1 MRTIRLSRTP
11 PSRVV
16 VLTLLGLIVVL
27 LLSANGIA
35 RVYTDRL
42 WFDELGFVSVWNKV
56 IRTQLVLIF
65 VFGLAFFGLL
75 WGNLYLADRLA
86 PPFRATNEPDDV
98 VERFHESVAPHAAAL
113 RLAIS
118 ALFGLIAG
126 LNSAGRWTTWML
138 FNNGEDFGWQDPLFG
153 HDAGYYVFRLPFWT
167 FLIDWLFAALVFVLL
182 LSLIAHYLN
191 GGIRAAGAMNPNGAR
206 GQNPLL
212 ANPVKLHISALLAV
226 LAVVRSMA
234 YWHDRYELVTSTR
247 GGFVGALATDVNIV
261 LPGLNLLT
269 VVSLFCAALFVAN
282 LTRPGWGLSIA
293 AIGLWAIT
301 HVVVIGIYPA
311 LYQRINVE
319 SDRLANETRYV
330 ERNIE
335 ATRFAFGLD
344 TEQLESVS
352 YGYDGSFSIDD
363 LSDWSDVIDDIA
375 VVDPHLTTARFA
387 RSQGEREYYAFAD
400 PLDVDRYEVDGEPE
414 PVVLGARG
422 LSLNAVPSRTWEN
435 QHVVYTHGNG
445 VVIAAGDDVEARGE
459 PSFLLRGIGSDLAP
473 TDDSFEV
480 DEVEPYL
487 YYSENLPG
495 YAIVGI
501 DRDEVDY
508 PEGSKAL
515 FEATYKGGGG
525 VRLDSALRRAA
536 YSVRFSE
543 VRLFFSDAITGDVRV
558 IYHRDVEERVQ
569 QVAPFLE
576 FDSDPYP
583 VVVDGEVIWVLDGY
597 TSTDRFPYAQA
608 PTSQALEADGLRR
621 GENYVRNSVKA
632 TVDAYDGTVTLY
644 VIDDDPIIEA
654 WARAFPALF
663 KPGSE
668 APMDLQRHYRYPADL
683 FEVQTEMWATYQV
696 STPEQLIQGNLAWS
710 VARKPSARATLT
722 ESPSATVPP
731 TTSTTVS
738 PLSPNSSTSSGR
750 PILMPPQYRLTRL
763 PGETETEF
771 VLQRAF
777 VPRSGIEVNAERSEM
792 TAVMVARSDP
802 GHYGELILY
811 RLPPGNIPAP
821 DLVDQLMRNEA
832 SEFITDVRNSTVEF
846 GEMQIVL
853 LADSVVFVRPLYLT
867 SSSGT
872 GAPELTRVLAA
883 NGDRIAMASTVGEAV
898 AAVAEPA
905 EAGEGGSTSP
915 TSPDEIELE
924 GLSVSELVAVADE
937 LLARADAAE
946 IGGDAEGAAWLRA
959 EARRAL
965 AALDELIGGD
975 GSAPEVVTGEA

>member
-16 VLTLLGLIVVL
+16 VLTLFGLIVVL

-35 RVYTDRL
+35 RIYTDRL

-56 IRTQLVLIF
+56 IGTQLALIAI
-65 VFGLAFFGLL
+65 FGLAFFGLL

-98 VERFHESVAPHAAAL
+98 IERFHESVAPHAAAL

-118 ALFGLIAG
+118 AVFGLIAG

-191 GGIRAAGAMNPNGAR
+191 GGIRAAGAMVPSGDR

-212 ANPVKLHISALLAV
+212 ANPVKLHISALLAA
-226 LAVVRSMA
+226 LAVVRAMA

-301 HVVVIGIYPA
+301 HVVVVGIYPA

-319 SDRLANETRYV
+319 SDRLASETQYV
-330 ERNIE
+330 ERNME

-344 TEQLESVS
+344 AEQLESVN

-387 RSQGEREYYAFAD
+387 RSQGEREYYAFGD
-400 PLDVDRYEVDGEPE
+400 PLDVDRYEVDGKPE
-414 PVVLGARG
+414 PVVLAARG
-422 LSLNAVPSRTWEN
+422 LSLSAVPSRTWEN
-435 QHVVYTHGNG
+435 QHVVYTHGHG

-459 PSFLLRGIGSDLAP
+459 PSFLLRGIGSGLKP
-473 TDDSFEV
+473 TTDTFEV

-501 DRDEVDY
+501 DRDQVDY
-508 PEGSKAL
+508 PEGSEAL
-515 FEATYKGGGG
+515 FEAAYQGGGG

-558 IYHRDVEERVQ
+558 IYHRDIEERVR
-569 QVAPFLE
+569 QVAPFLD

-583 VVVDGEVIWVLDGY
+583 VVVDGEVTWVLDGY

-608 PTSQALEADGLRR
+608 PTSPTLEAGLRQ

-668 APMDLQRHYRYPADL
+668 APLGLQRHYRYPADL
-683 FEVQTEMWATYQV
+683 FEVQTEVWATYQV

-722 ESPSATVPP
+722 ESPSVTVPP

-738 PLSPNSSTSSGR
+738 PLSPNSSTSSSR

-777 VPRSGIEVNAERSEM
+777 VPRSGVEVNAERSEM

-802 GHYGELILY
+802 GHYGELMLY
-811 RLPPGNIPAP
+811 RLPPGDIPAP

-853 LADSVVFVRPLYLT
+853 LAESVVFVRPLYLT
-867 SSSGT
+867 SSSGG
-872 GAPELTRVLAA
+872 GAPELTRILAA
-883 NGDRIAMASTVGEAV
+883 NGDRIAMAATVEQAV
-898 AAVAEPA
+898 AEVAEPA
-905 EAGEGGSTSP
+905 EVDDGGSPSP
-915 TSPDEIELE
+915 TSPEEIELE

-937 LLARADAAE
+937 LLARADAADL
-946 IGGDAEGAAWLRA
+946 GGDAESAAWLRS

-975 GSAPEVVTGEA
+975 GGAPEVVTGEA